1 MKKHLTIL
9 IFPAITFL
17 FFVGCF
23 SYILFMIN
31 INSEKISE
39 LEKEKVANALAKE
52 KIEELEI
59 SIKETNSV
67 LLSAEEVWLTE
78 EETPAFLNF
87 IENISETSGAEISI
101 VNISDKS
108 SSKEGLVILL
118 STRGTFE
125 EVFSTL
131 KLLENIPYATDFSR
145 IALHRD
151 GETGLWFAELDL
163 VILSFKK

>member
-145 IALHRD
+145 IALHRNA
-151 GETGLWFAELDL
+151 ETGLWFADLDL

>member
-39 LEKEKVANALAKE
+39 LEKEKVANAL
-52 KIEELEI
+52 
-59 SIKETNSV
+59 
-67 LLSAEEVWLTE
+67 AEEVWLTE

-151 GETGLWFAELDL
+151 GETGLWFADLDL
-163 VILSFKK
+163 VILSFKKYCIV